1 METIDLTPNWETAV
15 KIYIEVLQNENAS
28 AEGKQSAKEEL
39 LYLARY
45 VDDMRLEKK
54 LEAIKESGWHL
65 NLKLYY
71 VICMYYSY

>member
-15 KIYIEVLQNENAS
+15 KIYIEVLQNNNAS

-54 LEAIKESGWHL
+54 LEAIKES
-65 NLKLYY
+65 
-71 VICMYYSY
+71 S

>member
-39 LYLARY
+39 LYLARH
-45 VDDMRLEKK
+45 VDNLRLEEK
-54 LEAIKESGWHL
+54 LESAQA
-65 NLKLYY
+65 
-71 VICMYYSY
+71 

>member
-15 KIYIEVLQNENAS
+15 KIYIEVLQNNNAS
-28 AEGKQSAKEEL
+28 VEGKQSAKEEL

-54 LEAIKESGWHL
+54 LEAIKES
-65 NLKLYY
+65 
-71 VICMYYSY
+71 S

>member
-15 KIYIEVLQNENAS
+15 KIYIEVLQNNKAS

-54 LEAIKESGWHL
+54 LEAIKES
-65 NLKLYY
+65 
-71 VICMYYSY
+71 S

>member
-15 KIYIEVLQNENAS
+15 KIYIEVLQNNSAS

-54 LEAIKESGWHL
+54 LEAIKES
-65 NLKLYY
+65 
-71 VICMYYSY
+71 S

>member
-45 VDDMRLEKK
+45 VDDMRLEK
-54 LEAIKESGWHL
+54 
-65 NLKLYY
+65 NLKQSKK
-71 VICMYYSY
+71 VVDI

>member
-15 KIYIEVLQNENAS
+15 KIYIKVLQNNNAS

-45 VDDMRLEKK
+45 VDDMRLQKK
-54 LEAIKESGWHL
+54 LEAIKES
-65 NLKLYY
+65 
-71 VICMYYSY
+71 S

>member
-15 KIYIEVLQNENAS
+15 KIYIEVLQNEKAS

-45 VDDMRLEKK
+45 VDNLRLEEK
-54 LEAIKESGWHL
+54 LESAQG
-65 NLKLYY
+65 
-71 VICMYYSY
+71 

>member
-28 AEGKQSAKEEL
+28 AEGKQDAKEEL

-45 VDDMRLEKK
+45 VDNLRLEKK
-54 LEAIKESGWHL
+54 LESAQA
-65 NLKLYY
+65 
-71 VICMYYSY
+71 

>member
-54 LEAIKESGWHL
+54 T
-65 NLKLYY
+65 
-71 VICMYYSY
+71 